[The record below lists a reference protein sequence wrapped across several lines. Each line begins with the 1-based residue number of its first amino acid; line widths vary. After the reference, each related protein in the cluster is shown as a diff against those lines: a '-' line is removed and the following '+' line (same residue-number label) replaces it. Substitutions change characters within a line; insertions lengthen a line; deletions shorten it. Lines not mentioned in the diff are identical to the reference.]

1 MDNLKQRVDE
11 MIEINNTITKY
22 TETYIRPSLS
32 DMYAFDVMKS
42 IIDDSINDPDNCEYV
57 MNTDI
62 YGAWSE
68 VLEAN
73 TVFSLEFGSEQ
84 VYEEV
89 MEWLNDTGHLVF
101 KDDLE
106 EIEDEDESD

>member
-57 MNTDI
+57 MNADI
-62 YGAWSE
+62 HGAWGE
-68 VLEAN
+68 VLESN
-73 TVFSLEFGSEQ
+73 TVFSLEYGSEQ

-89 MEWLNDTGHLVF
+89 MEWLQETGHLVF

-106 EIEDEDESD
+106 GVEDQDESD